1 MRETMKESQ
10 TQKRYIVDERIL
22 PEAILKTAQTK
33 ELLAKHPTLTINEAV
48 KQIGISRSA
57 FYKYREGIFP
67 FYEAIKEKIITIQ
80 INLDHQS
87 GILSHCLNVI
97 AHTGANILTINQG
110 IPIQGIARVT
120 VSFESQDGFNN
131 LEELLEMLYE
141 VDGVLSVELIGQNN
155 L

>member
-1 MRETMKESQ
+1 MKDNN

-33 ELLAKHPTLTINEAV
+33 ELLAKYPALTINEAV
-48 KQIGISRSA
+48 KQVGISRSA

-67 FYEAIKEKIITIQ
+67 FYEAIKEKIITVQ
-80 INLDHQS
+80 INLDHTS
-87 GILSHCLNVI
+87 GVLSHCLNVI
-97 AHTGANILTINQG
+97 ARTGASILTINQG
-110 IPIQGIARVT
+110 IPIQGVARVT
-120 VSFESQDGFNN
+120 ISFESQDGFVN

-141 VDGVLSVELIGQNN
+141 IDGVLGVELIGQNN

>member
-1 MRETMKESQ
+1 MKDN
-10 TQKRYIVDERIL
+10 TIQKRYIVDERIL

-33 ELLAKHPTLTINEAV
+33 ELLAKYPTLTINEAV
-48 KQIGISRSA
+48 RRVGLSRSA

-80 INLDHQS
+80 VNLDHKS
-87 GILSHCLNVI
+87 GVLSHCLNVV
-97 AHTGANILTINQG
+97 AQTGANILTINQN

-120 VSFESQDGFNN
+120 ISFESQDGYKD

-141 VDGVLSVELIGQNN
+141 IDGVLSVELIGQNN